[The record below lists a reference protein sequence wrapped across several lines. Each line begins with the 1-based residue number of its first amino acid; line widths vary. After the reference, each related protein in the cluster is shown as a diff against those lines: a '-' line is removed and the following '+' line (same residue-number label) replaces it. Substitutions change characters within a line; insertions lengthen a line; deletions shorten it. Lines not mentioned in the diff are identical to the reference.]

1 MHVAVTTAVTVAM
14 TNMVVVTMPYA
25 YMMYELSLDMSGP
38 DISLLT
44 TGDVAFCCG
53 GTHLCRMESGYEV
66 CNRCGL
72 LNAELSRVMR

>member
-44 TGDVAFCCG
+44 
-53 GTHLCRMESGYEV
+53 
-66 CNRCGL
+66 N
-72 LNAELSRVMR
+72 